1 MNLPPLLLYPKPFV
15 PFVYC
20 FRLADCLHW
29 RKKELRMNW
38 TSGWT
43 ATFSVF
49 RWFSYICWRFGQWSV
64 RWCLTAC
71 IFKISFFVKS
81 KSYSRQKDEEN
92 ERLWICQFQGAT
104 RLFESYARNEW
115 LVLFKQ
121 DLFFW
126 SKYFAESNRR
136 ESNKFVWDLWLY
148 GNFSLYGHC
157 R

>member
-1 MNLPPLLLYPKPFV
+1 MNFASIFMQVVTSWICPLCCYTRNLLFLSFIV
-15 PFVYC
+15 FAC
-20 FRLADCLHW
+20 LADCLHW

-43 ATFSVF
+43 AAFSVF

-64 RWCLTAC
+64 RWCLAAC

-121 DLFFW
+121 NLFFW
-126 SKYFAESNRR
+126 SKYFAESNGR
-136 ESNKFVWDLWLY
+136 ENNKFV
-148 GNFSLYGHC
+148 
-157 R
+157 